1 MPSPYVEL
9 HAHSGFSFL
18 DGASHPEELVL
29 RAKELG
35 YPALALT
42 DHNGLY
48 GSMEFA
54 QAAKEE
60 GLQPITGAEVSIDPG
75 SVPGLER
82 LVEAVAGS
90 TGRSVSHNGG
100 KSGIDVLGSMPSVE
114 PVAPDIGF
122 HLTLLAETP
131 QGYANLCRL
140 LTQAHMEVEDRRN
153 PLLPFPTL
161 LDPERIR
168 GIILLTG
175 CRRSP
180 LWAALQDSTTT
191 GEALLRRLLDAFG
204 PWNVFVEL
212 QENSVRGDRT
222 RNRTLAR
229 LADRFAV
236 PVVATGNV
244 HYHRPER
251 HRLQDVLASIRNRA
265 TLDNAHPMRR
275 PNALFH
281 MASAKEMVQRFRSR
295 PDALSN
301 TLRIAQRCAAFDIT
315 EDLGYEFP
323 DFEGA
328 GNGKTATQILAETC
342 RAFMEERY
350 PLPTPGQGATGG
362 VGARPAAEVDRSR
375 SRQFS
380 SKRQR
385 MVEKR
390 REAEKRLEEEL
401 RLVEHHG
408 LSGFFLVYRD
418 IMNLAR
424 EVAFRVRGDAPR
436 AHSGLPPGR
445 GRGSSVSSIICYL
458 IGLSHIDPVETNLFL
473 GRFLNEAL
481 NTVPDIDLD
490 FPRNIREELILSVYE
505 KYGSEH
511 AGLVCTFPT
520 YRLRSAVREIGKVL
534 ELPLGDL
541 EKLTKLAEHRSA
553 GGLKEELETLPEFRE
568 KAKAPLWQAL
578 GGLAEEIAGLPR
590 HLSQHVG
597 GMIISSRPL
606 VEIVPLEPAA
616 WEGRVLCQWD
626 KDSCDDA
633 GFIKIDFLALGMLS
647 LVEEAVDLIAERGTA
662 GAGGEPVV
670 GGRSATEAEAAA
682 GRGVVVP
689 AGTRLQNGA
698 RAGDGTRVVHGAPD
712 LSRIDFHDEELY
724 DLICSGDT
732 VGIFQIESRAQMQ
745 MIRRVRPRNLADL
758 AVEVAL
764 VRPGPIVGGAVN
776 PYVTRRENQR
786 ADPKY
791 RIPYEHPLLEEAL
804 GETLGVIIYQDQ
816 VLKVCKALAGF
827 TDGQAEGLR
836 RAMSRKRSKEAMSAY
851 EDAFLDGAKANG
863 VPEEVARKVFLQV
876 VGFSEFG
883 FPKSHAAA
891 FGLLAYQSA
900 WLRHYYPTEYYVG
913 LFNNQPMGFYSLDAL
928 GRDARRH
935 GIETLLP
942 HVNRSAVRCTA
953 EGKDLRIGLG
963 FVRGWGEEIAEV
975 VVAEREA
982 NGPFHSLPDFLRRTP
997 AALKRPAIENLI
1009 WVGGLDDFGLTR
1021 RELLWQAGLWLG
1033 PETDPERTGGREDH
1047 AQVEMALPD
1056 PYAGLPFGGMDAEER
1071 MVSEYRMLRFSASL
1085 HPLALI
1091 RDQLPRGTISSGRLK
1106 DLPNGSTVRLAG
1118 IVVARQRPQ
1127 TAKGFV
1133 FVLFE
1138 DEDGPVNVIV
1148 KPDIYQRDRTT
1159 IRMEPFVAV
1168 RGRMQKDGETIN
1180 VIAHEVTG
1188 LRLSGGGR
1196 PPSPRPG
1203 PSRTEVASEEEMG
1216 TVLDTQVAASF
1227 GQAGSS
1233 DEGEDTGK
1241 ASGRPLLREEDLFP
1255 ALPGTQ
1261 EWWPDPKWRERKVA
1275 QEKAEAEERARKKR
1289 ERAAQAGSSGG
1300 TPAKALPG
1308 EVAEDRRQS
1317 AQEEATRDRKEQGQ
1331 GIGTPEEPGPAH
1343 ADREGAGL
1351 PSPLGPHA
1359 TPELPEV
1366 REWWGNPE
1374 LARKS
1379 PFAYLTALRQAPP
1392 GTKSWG

>member
-1 MPSPYVEL
+1 MPFPYVEL

-54 QAAKEE
+54 RAAKEE

-75 SVPGLER
+75 TVPGLEGFA
-82 LVEAVAGS
+82 EAVAGS
-90 TGRSVSHNGG
+90 TGRSASHNGR
-100 KSGIDVLGSMPSVE
+100 KPGIDVLRATPSVE
-114 PVAPDIGF
+114 PVSPDIGF
-122 HLTLLAETP
+122 HVTLLAETP
-131 QGYANLCRL
+131 EGYANLCRL
-140 LTQAHMEVEDRRN
+140 LTQAHMEAQDRRN

-161 LDPERIR
+161 LDPEQAR
-168 GIILLTG
+168 GLILLTG

-180 LWAALQDSTTT
+180 LWAALQDSTAT
-191 GEALLRRLLDAFG
+191 GEALLHRFLDAFG

-212 QENSVRGDRT
+212 QENSVRGDRA
-222 RNRTLAR
+222 RNRALTR

-265 TLDNAHPMRR
+265 TLDNAHPLRR
-275 PNALFH
+275 PNALFSL
-281 MASAKEMVQRFRSR
+281 ASAEEMAQRFRGR

-315 EDLGYEFP
+315 KDLGYEFP

-328 GNGKTATQILAETC
+328 GNGRAATQILAETC
-342 RAFMEERY
+342 RALMDERY
-350 PLPTPGQGATGG
+350 PVGTPHTGG
-362 VGARPAAEVDRSR
+362 RPSVTEAGRSGR
-375 SRQFS
+375 RRNP
-380 SKRQR
+380 SKRR
-385 MVEKR
+385 EMTEKR

-401 RLVEHHG
+401 RLVERHG

-418 IMNLAR
+418 IMKLAR

-490 FPRNIREELILSVYE
+490 FPRNIREELILAVYE
-505 KYGSEH
+505 KYGREH

-534 ELPLGDL
+534 ELPLGEL
-541 EKLTKLAEHRSA
+541 EKLTKLSEHRSA
-553 GGLKEELETLPEFRE
+553 GGLMEELETLPEFKE
-568 KAKAPLWQAL
+568 KVKAPLWQAL
-578 GGLAEEIAGLPR
+578 GKLAEEIAGLPR
-590 HLSQHVG
+590 HVSQHVG

-606 VEIVPLEPAA
+606 LEIVPLEPAA

-626 KDSCDDA
+626 KDSCEDA

-662 GAGGEPVV
+662 GSGGEPVV
-670 GGRSATEAEAAA
+670 VG
-682 GRGVVVP
+682 
-689 AGTRLQNGA
+689 
-698 RAGDGTRVVHGAPD
+698 GAPD

-745 MIRRVRPRNLADL
+745 MIRRVRPRNLEDL

-786 ADPKY
+786 ADPNYKV
-791 RIPYEHPLLEEAL
+791 PYDHPLLEEAL
-804 GETLGVIIYQDQ
+804 GETLGVVIYQDQ

-827 TDGQAEGLR
+827 SDGQAEGLR

-851 EDAFLDGAKANG
+851 EGAFLEGAKAKG
-863 VPEEVARKVFLQV
+863 VPEEVAKKVFLQV

-963 FVRGWGEEIAEV
+963 FVRGWGEEIAER

-982 NGPFHSLPDFLRRTP
+982 KGPFKSLSDFLRRTP

-1009 WVGGLDDFGLTR
+1009 WVGGFDDFGLTR

-1056 PYAGLPFGGMDAEER
+1056 PYAGLPFGDMDAEER

-1091 RDQLPRGTISSGRLK
+1091 RDQLPRGTISSGKLK

-1127 TAKGFV
+1127 TAKGYV
-1133 FVLFE
+1133 FVLSE
-1138 DEDGPVNVIV
+1138 DEDGLINVIV
-1148 KPDIYQRDRTT
+1148 KPKIYQRDRTT

-1180 VIAHEVTG
+1180 VIAHEVTA
-1188 LRLSGGGR
+1188 LRLNGGHPVKEGRRSSSDRDNWSPESG
-1196 PPSPRPG
+1196 
-1203 PSRTEVASEEEMG
+1203 
-1216 TVLDTQVAASF
+1216 Q
-1227 GQAGSS
+1227 GQAG
-1233 DEGEDTGK
+1233 
-1241 ASGRPLLREEDLFP
+1241 AAIRPAINEEALFP
-1255 ALPGTQ
+1255 ALPETQ
-1261 EWWPDPKWRERKVA
+1261 EWWPD
-1275 QEKAEAEERARKKR
+1275 RAKLEKR
-1289 ERAAQAGSSGG
+1289 EVAVSKREAGAPDEGVESSPGKERGG
-1300 TPAKALPG
+1300 KRRDREEAG
-1308 EVAEDRRQS
+1308 ERRRQS
-1317 AQEEATRDRKEQGQ
+1317 AQEDAFTERRREARQLPQ
-1331 GIGTPEEPGPAH
+1331 EP
-1343 ADREGAGL
+1343 
-1351 PSPLGPHA
+1351 S
-1359 TPELPEV
+1359 PELPRV
-1366 REWWGNPE
+1366 REWWGKPE
-1374 LARKS
+1374 LAQKS
-1379 PFAYLTALRQAPP
+1379 PFAYLTALRQSPP